1 MKSAMVLCKVLASS
15 AFVALG
21 ALSFATLAPVTAQA
35 QFYKGKTITMIVNYP
50 AGGPTDLEGRIV
62 AQFLP
67 AHIPGHPTVIV
78 KNVGGAGGIVGSNE
92 LGGATPNGE
101 TIGFFTLD
109 VVSQILSNSA
119 LKVPYSDFVFIAGVE
134 SPLVVYI
141 RKDTPPGIQTAADV
155 MKTDGFKAL
164 SLNAENSNTLNIDLA
179 FDLLG
184 VKYEPIPAYRGLKEV
199 ETAILQNIGQAANT
213 SLSGWAGS
221 VDPTMGREGIVLP
234 LWQLS
239 PRKGEGYPRTKAL
252 PNMQTFEEFYAS
264 VHPDKPLQGQLQY
277 QALRAISDPQL
288 AMFRVTLMPSKTS
301 DDAANALRVA
311 FVEMWKD
318 PQFLAAYSNVIK
330 TEPIMVTAQ
339 DGQRVLADLAKV
351 PDGIKQYVT
360 KYIAD
365 MTAK

>member
-1 MKSAMVLCKVLASS
+1 MKSAMALCKMQAAGAAAVFAGLLLAV
-15 AFVALG
+15 FVP
-21 ALSFATLAPVTAQA
+21 TTAQA
-35 QFYKGKTITMIVNYP
+35 QFYKGKTITEIVNYP
-50 AGGPTDLEGRIV
+50 AGGPTDLEGRII

-67 AHIPGHPTVIV
+67 AHIPGHPAVIV

-92 LGGATPNGE
+92 LGAATPNGE

-109 VVSQILSNSA
+109 VVSQILTNSA

-141 RKDTPPGIQTAADV
+141 RKDTPPGVQVPADL
-155 MKTDGFKAL
+155 MKTNGFKAL

-179 FDLLG
+179 LDLLG
-184 VKYEPIPAYRGLKEV
+184 IKYEPIPAYRGLKEV

-221 VDPTMGREGIVLP
+221 VEPTMGKEGIILP

-239 PRKGEGYPRTKAL
+239 PRKGDAYPRTKAL

-264 VHPDKPLQGQLQY
+264 VHPDKPLQGQMKY
-277 QALRAISDPQL
+277 RALRAISDPQL
-288 AMFRVTLMPSKTS
+288 AMFRTALTPPKTP
-301 DDAANALRVA
+301 DETVAVLRA
-311 FVEMWKD
+311 SFIEMWKD

-330 TEPIMVTAQ
+330 TEPIMVSAQ
-339 DGQRVLADLAKV
+339 DGQQVLADLAKV
-351 PDGIKQYVT
+351 PDDIKQYVA

-365 MTAK
+365 MTSK

>member
-1 MKSAMVLCKVLASS
+1 MKSALALYKVLA
-15 AFVALG
+15 AG
-21 ALSFATLAPVTAQA
+21 ALVAFAALSLVVLAPVAAQA
-35 QFYKGKTITMIVNYP
+35 QFYKGKTITEIVNYP

-62 AQFLP
+62 AQYLP
-67 AHIPGHPTVIV
+67 AHIPGHPAVIV

-119 LKVPYSDFVFIAGVE
+119 LRVPYSDFVFVAGVE

-141 RKDTPPGIQTAADV
+141 RKDTSPGIQTAADV
-155 MKTDGFKAL
+155 MKTNGFKAL
-164 SLNAENSNTLNIDLA
+164 SLNAENSNTLNIDFAL
-179 FDLLG
+179 DLLG

-221 VDPTMGREGIVLP
+221 VDPTMGKEGIVLP

-239 PRKGEGYPRTKAL
+239 PRKGDTYPRTTAL

-264 VHPDKPLQGQLQY
+264 VHPDKPLQGQMEY

-288 AMFRVTLMPSKTS
+288 AMFRVTLMPPKTS
-301 DDAANALRVA
+301 NEAASALRAA

-318 PQFLAAYSNVIK
+318 PEFLAAYSRVIK
-330 TEPIMVTAQ
+330 TEPIMVSAQ

-360 KYIAD
+360 KYIAE